1 MKKILI
7 TGGAGYLGSL
17 ISTILLEKD
26 YKITVLDN
34 LMHKKNTL
42 NHLSKENNFNFIKGD
57 VRDSNLYKK
66 LIKENDI
73 ILPLAGI
80 VGAPLC
86 EKNKELTKE
95 VNQIAINNLCK
106 IKSKDQIIIYP
117 TTNSGYGITDKNT
130 ICTEDME
137 LNPISLYG
145 LTKVNAEK
153 IVMEQENVIALR
165 LATVFGLSYRNRID
179 LLVNHFTYMAVKE
192 KKILLFE
199 PHFRRNYIHVRDIAY
214 TFEHCLQKF
223 DKMKNQIY
231 NAGLSEANLTKLSLC
246 EEIKKFV
253 PDFEIN
259 ISYNGKDPD
268 KRDYFV
274 SNEKL
279 EKTGWQT
286 KISLHEGINELVEGY
301 SKMKEIEFDRNY

>member
-1 MKKILI
+1 MKKVLI

-17 ISTILLEKD
+17 ISTILLEKS

-42 NHLSKENNFNFIKGD
+42 NHLLKENNFNFIKGD
-57 VRDSNLYKK
+57 VRDSSLYKK

-95 VNQIAINNLCK
+95 VNQIAIDNLCK

-130 ICTEDME
+130 ICTEEMD

-153 IVMEQENVIALR
+153 LVMEKENVIALR

-199 PHFRRNYIHVRDIAY
+199 PHFRRNYIHVRDIAH
-214 TFEHCLQKF
+214 TFEHCLLKF
-223 DKMKNQIY
+223 DKMRNQIY

-246 EEIKKFV
+246 EEIKKIV
-253 PDFEIN
+253 PEFEIN
-259 ISYNGKDPD
+259 ISHDGKDPD

-286 KISLHEGINELVEGY
+286 KISLPEGIKELVEGY

>member
-17 ISTILLEKD
+17 ISTILIEKD
-26 YKITVLDN
+26 FKITVLDN

-42 NHLSKENNFNFIKGD
+42 NHLSEENNFNFIKGD

-73 ILPLAGI
+73 ILPLACI

-95 VNQIAINNLCK
+95 VNQVAIDNLCK

-214 TFEHCLQKF
+214 TFEHCLKKF

-246 EEIKKFV
+246 EEIKKVV
-253 PDFEIN
+253 PEFEIK
-259 ISYNGKDPD
+259 ISHDGKDPD

-286 KISLHEGINELVEGY
+286 KISLSEGIKELVEGY